1 MISPHQKIEAS
12 DGSHHLLISIYDLP
26 KLKINETQEIIRIFK
41 EMFSSLPIDFMAMI
55 INVTPLD
62 KQLNSYV
69 IFLKLEDSTA
79 IYSTAIGVSLSIVAT
94 LKGFLKAFV
103 AKLNDNINTID
114 ISEYDSDDLP
124 EEIKG
129 ESYSNDLG
137 FISGT
142 VNVDDILR
150 EFQEEEKRK
159 KEKGQ

>member
-1 MISPHQKIEAS
+1 M
-12 DGSHHLLISIYDLP
+12 
-26 KLKINETQEIIRIFK
+26 
-41 EMFSSLPIDFMAMI
+41 
-55 INVTPLD
+55 
-62 KQLNSYV
+62 
-69 IFLKLEDSTA
+69 KLEDSTA

-103 AKLNDNINTID
+103 AKVNDNINTID

-137 FISGT
+137 FISET